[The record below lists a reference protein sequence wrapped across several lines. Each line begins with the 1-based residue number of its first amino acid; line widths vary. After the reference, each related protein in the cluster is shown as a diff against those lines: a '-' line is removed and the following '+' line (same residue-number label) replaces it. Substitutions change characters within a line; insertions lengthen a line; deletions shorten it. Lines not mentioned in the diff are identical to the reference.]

1 MSHSHYV
8 MDLYFAEGN
17 AGALRREVL
26 RITATDDDDAISE
39 AGRINGWRQP
49 VRYEVRAITKAA
61 RANHR
66 VVFASVVAEP
76 ALEED
81 PRSENSASAEQTIV
95 VDASPQRDSLI

>member
-1 MSHSHYV
+1 MAHSHYV
-8 MDLYFAEGN
+8 MDLYYADGN

-26 RITATDDDDAISE
+26 RITAADDDEAISE
-39 AGRINGWRQP
+39 ASRINDWRQP

-76 ALEED
+76 VPEED
-81 PRSENSASAEQTIV
+81 AQPSEGSTVIEQPPH
-95 VDASPQRDSLI
+95 VDSSP